1 MEERML
7 FNVIEIIA
15 VALSCVAASIHC
27 VHIFQMERY
36 QLPVYNQWL
45 KRSRERFVQKNVV
58 VGVIA
63 AVARWYLPM
72 LFSLFSS
79 VEAARNAAAGWVTLM
94 GFVIAVAALTVREV
108 RMPMKR
114 PLVLTMRAK
123 RLFGALTLL
132 YAALVL
138 FLCILGAP
146 AVYLAYVTA
155 PYAVWLAGRIMH
167 PVEEKINTGFYE
179 EARAKLRDRKDLIK
193 IGITGSYGKTLT
205 KFILKELLS
214 AKYEVLATPASFN
227 TAMGISRV
235 VNDQLEDKHQVFIAE
250 MGAQHVGDIKHLVK
264 LVKPKYGMITSI
276 GDQHMDTFGSMANIA
291 ETKYEL
297 IAGLPED
304 GMAFFAADSGYA
316 DRLYGMCKLEKYSAA
331 VNLDGE
337 HFMCASEL
345 TISGAGTEFVLEC
358 ADGGRVRCKTR
369 LLGRCNVQ
377 NIALASA
384 LARKLGLTMEEIADG
399 IGRLQPFERRL
410 QLISGGDRI
419 IIDDTLNDRPLG
431 AAEALNV
438 LSECPGRRIIVT
450 SGLPQEAKSED
461 VNYAFG
467 VQMKGCVD
475 GVILVGEKKKLQPI
489 WRGLV
494 STGFPKSSIRVAA
507 DLNDAEELL
516 ATITS
521 EGDTVLYEG
530 EFQE

>member
-1 MEERML
+1 ML

-36 QLPVYNQWL
+36 QMPVYSQWL
-45 KRSRERFVQKNVV
+45 KQSRERFVQKYVV

-79 VEAARNAAAGWVTLM
+79 VESARNAAAGWVTLI
-94 GFVIAVAALTVREV
+94 GFAIAVTVLTLREI

-123 RLFGALTLL
+123 RLFGALAVL
-132 YAALVL
+132 YAVLIL
-138 FLCILGAP
+138 FLRILGTP
-146 AVYLAYVTA
+146 AIYLAYITA
-155 PYAVWLAGRIMH
+155 PYAVWLAGRLMQ
-167 PVEEKINTGFYE
+167 PVEEKINNGFYE
-179 EARAKLRDRKDLIK
+179 EARTKLRDRKDLIK
-193 IGITGSYGKTLT
+193 IGITGSCGKTMT

-214 AKYEVLATPASFN
+214 VKYEVLATPASFN

-264 LVKPKYGMITSI
+264 LVKPQYGMITSI
-276 GDQHMDTFGSMANIA
+276 GDQHLDSFGSMANIA

-297 IAGLPED
+297 IDGLPQD
-304 GMAFFAADSGYA
+304 GMAFFAADSGYT
-316 DRLYGMCKLEKYSAA
+316 DRLYGMCKLEKYSAS
-331 VNLDGE
+331 VNHEGD
-337 HFMCASEL
+337 HFMRASEL
-345 TISGAGTEFVLEC
+345 TIGAEGTEFLLEC

-369 LLGRCNVQ
+369 LLGRLNVQ
-377 NIALASA
+377 NIALAAA
-384 LARKLGLTMEEIADG
+384 LARKLGLTMEEIAEG
-399 IGRLQPFERRL
+399 VERLQSFEHHL
-410 QLISGGDRI
+410 QLIAGGDQV

-450 SGLPQEAKSED
+450 SGIPQEAKGED

-467 VQMKGCVD
+467 VQMKDCVD
-475 GVILVGEKKKLQPI
+475 GVILVGEKKKVQPI
-489 WRGLV
+489 GRGLV
-494 STGFPKSSIRVAA
+494 STGFPKSSIRMVA

-516 ATITS
+516 ATMTGA
-521 EGDTVLYEG
+521 GDTVLYEG